1 MIGIQSLIY
10 RVVCLS
16 IFDSI
21 GQAFKYLVECYRM
34 VIEEPK
40 LLLPSLLSVAIGFFI
55 SIFVVIALMLFHV
68 FGSVF
73 FIFGGFLLVALFVS
87 YAISYIL
94 MASTAYA
101 VYEHVKYGKSSLNK
115 AFSMALARAP
125 TILMIALI
133 AAIINVLVQ
142 SLKNP
147 NHRRGVLAGFLAT
160 VFADAF
166 NEGWKIASMLLIP
179 TVVIGGYGFTDSFK
193 KVFEIARNNLV
204 LIGAG
209 EVGIRVLTGIFAFVG
224 IILSLAI
231 AFGLFMLLDYANTM
245 LALAVAVIFAFT
257 ALSLVSTINIFI
269 RISYYTLIYA
279 WAEERLEHGPETPV
293 HAPAPLQNAFGI

>member
-1 MIGIQSLIY
+1 M
-10 RVVCLS
+10 S

-21 GQAFKYLVECYRM
+21 GQAFKYLIECYRM

-55 SIFVVIALMLFHV
+55 SIFVILALVLFHV
-68 FGSVF
+68 FGSVL
-73 FIFGGFLLVALFVS
+73 FIFGGFLLIALFVS
-87 YAISYIL
+87 YAVSYIL

-101 VYEHVKYGKSSLNK
+101 VYEHVKFGKASLKK
-115 AFSMALARAP
+115 AFSMSLAKAP
-125 TILMIALI
+125 TILMIALV
-133 AAIINVLVQ
+133 AAIINVIVQ

-147 NHRRGVLAGFLAT
+147 NSRKGFLVGLLAN
-160 VFADAF
+160 VFADALS
-166 NEGWKIASMLLIP
+166 EGWKIASMLLIP

-193 KVFEIARNNLV
+193 KAFDIARNNLV

-209 EVGIRVLTGIFAFVG
+209 EVGIRILTGIFGFVG
-224 IILSLAI
+224 VVLSLVI
-231 AFGLFMLLDYANTM
+231 AFGLFTVLNYANTT

-257 ALSLVSTINIFI
+257 AISLVSTINMFI
-269 RISYYTLIYA
+269 RISYYTLIYT

-293 HAPAPLQNAFGI
+293 HAPTPLQNAFGI

>member
-1 MIGIQSLIY
+1 M
-10 RVVCLS
+10 S

-21 GQAFKYLVECYRM
+21 GQALKYIVECYRM

-40 LLLPSLLSVAIGFFI
+40 LLLPSLLSVAIGFFV
-55 SIFVVIALMLFHV
+55 SIFVVIALVIFNV
-68 FGSVF
+68 FGNAF

-87 YAISYIL
+87 YAISYMF

-101 VYEHVKYGKSSLNK
+101 VYEHVKYGRSSLHK
-115 AFSMALARAP
+115 AFNMALARAP
-125 TILMIALI
+125 TILMIALV
-133 AAIINVLVQ
+133 AAVINVLVQ
-142 SLKNP
+142 SLKNS
-147 NHRRGVLAGFLAT
+147 NNRRGVLGGFLAT
-160 VFADAF
+160 VLAGVL

-179 TVVIGGYGFTDSFK
+179 TAVIGGYGFTDTFK
-193 KVFEIARNNLV
+193 KAFEIAKNNLV

-209 EVGIRVLTGIFAFVG
+209 EVGIRILTGIIGFIGV
-224 IILSLAI
+224 ILSLAI
-231 AFGLFMLLDYANTM
+231 AVGLFMVINYVNTV
-245 LALAVAVIFAFT
+245 LALALAVIFAFT
-257 ALSLVSTINIFI
+257 AISLVSTINMFI